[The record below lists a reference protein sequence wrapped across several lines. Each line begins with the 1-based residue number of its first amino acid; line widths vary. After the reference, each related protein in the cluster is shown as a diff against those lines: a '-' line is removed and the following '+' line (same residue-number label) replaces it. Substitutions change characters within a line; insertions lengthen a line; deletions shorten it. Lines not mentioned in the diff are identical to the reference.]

1 MCHQR
6 SRWRRAVAGTVCL
19 AALTDRQA
27 KLLPAD
33 AALPGGA
40 RDVGS
45 DHRWRPGPG
54 CSPGLV
60 VSRHRPV
67 GSGGWPWNSLASRIC
82 W

>member
-6 SRWRRAVAGTVCL
+6 SCWRRAVAGSVCL

-33 AALPGGA
+33 AALLGGA

-45 DHRWRPGPG
+45 DKIGG
-54 CSPGLV
+54 
-60 VSRHRPV
+60 VSVQAAARAWSYRLI
-67 GSGGWPWNSLASRIC
+67 GR
-82 W
+82 

>member
-6 SRWRRAVAGTVCL
+6 SRWRRAVAGSVCR

-45 DHRWRPGPG
+45 DKATIGG
-54 CSPGLV
+54 
-60 VSRHRPV
+60 VSVQAAARAWSYR
-67 GSGGWPWNSLASRIC
+67 LIDR
-82 W
+82 